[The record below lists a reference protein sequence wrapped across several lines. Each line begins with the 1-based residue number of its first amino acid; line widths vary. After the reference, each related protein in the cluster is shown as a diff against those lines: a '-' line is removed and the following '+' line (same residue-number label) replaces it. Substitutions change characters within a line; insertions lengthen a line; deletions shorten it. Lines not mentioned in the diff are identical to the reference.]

1 MEYTLPYPDVT
12 YRKRI
17 LPYSLQCGSVV
28 AFRSRQYGEARTGI
42 IVMESSDWMLAA
54 VNLYEEEGRIWV
66 SDELPEEIELYE
78 ANEEETLWGL
88 AYYLDYYYT
97 DNEEYKGLHPL
108 IAFILTA
115 SAQKMTIIVGKQFLF
130 VRRC

>member
-1 MEYTLPYPDVT
+1 MDYNLSYPNVT

-17 LPYSLQCGSVV
+17 LPYSLHHGSVV

-66 SDELPEEIELYE
+66 SDELPEKIELYE
-78 ANEEETLWGL
+78 AN
-88 AYYLDYYYT
+88 
-97 DNEEYKGLHPL
+97 
-108 IAFILTA
+108 
-115 SAQKMTIIVGKQFLF
+115 
-130 VRRC
+130 